1 MPKSKDIM
9 NETKK
14 RHAAALAAAMKS
26 GDAAQMEAAMA
37 AFCADAASA
46 AAREAADDAYN
57 RVQDTTILAN
67 RGSVVLTTAETEY
80 YSGLIACF
88 GAEAPRA
95 ALENYDKA
103 MPETIIDR
111 VIDDIRKAHPL
122 LDAINFQNVAYM
134 TRIVLNA
141 APGSAAVWGKITT
154 AITQEL
160 NGSLKEM
167 NMVQCKL
174 TAFMC
179 ISQDLVALGPVWI
192 DRYVIAT
199 LSEAIALG
207 LETAIVDGDG
217 KDKPVGMTRTLPADE
232 SATGVNY
239 ERKTKVVLSELT
251 PQAWGPIVAM
261 LAKDP
266 LDENKARAIDGNDLI
281 FLVNPFD
288 YWEKIMPATTFRRQ
302 DGSYARDILPVP
314 AQMFQT
320 SALTKGEAILGIG
333 SNYFLGL
340 GPGGQKG
347 VITPDDSVRFFEDER
362 AYKAKLLGNGRPLDN
377 NSFVLLDISTM
388 LNYVALL
395 TKDVSAASAAA
406 AATDTEE

>member
-1 MPKSKDIM
+1 MPRSKDLLK
-9 NETKK
+9 EAQQ
-14 RHAAALAAAMKS
+14 RHAVALAAAMKS

-37 AFCADAASA
+37 AFCTDAASA

-57 RVQDTTILAN
+57 RVQDATILSN
-67 RGSVVLTTAETEY
+67 RGQVVLTTAETTY
-80 YSGLIACF
+80 YNGIIA
-88 GAEAPRA
+88 AIKSETPKA
-95 ALENYDKA
+95 ALESYEVA

-111 VIDDIRKAHPL
+111 VIDNIRKAHPL

-141 APGSAAVWGKITT
+141 APGAAAVWGKITE
-154 AITQEL
+154 AITKEL
-160 NGSLKEM
+160 NGALKEM
-167 NMVQCKL
+167 SMVQCKL

-192 DRYVIAT
+192 DRYVVAT

-207 LETAIVDGDG
+207 LENAIVDGDG
-217 KDKPVGMTRTLPADE
+217 KDKPIGMTRTIPDDE
-232 SATGVNY
+232 SSTGVNY
-239 ERKTKVVLSELT
+239 ARKQAVELAEMT

-266 LDENKARAIDGNDLI
+266 LDENQSRTVDGNDLI
-281 FLVNPFD
+281 FLCNPFD
-288 YWEKIMPATTFRRQ
+288 YWEKIMPATTFQRQ

-320 SALTKGEAILGIG
+320 SALAKGQAILGIG
-333 SNYFLGL
+333 SNYMLGL
-340 GPGGQKG
+340 GPGGKQG

-377 NSFVLLDISTM
+377 NSFVLLDISKM
-388 LNYVALL
+388 LNYVAIL
-395 TKDVSAASAAA
+395 TKQVGNA
-406 AATDTEE
+406 

>member
-1 MPKSKDIM
+1 MPKSKDLM

-26 GDAAQMEAAMA
+26 GDASQMETAMA

-57 RVQDTTILAN
+57 RVQDTTILSG
-67 RGSVVLTTAETEY
+67 RGQVVLTTAETTY
-80 YSGLIACF
+80 YNGLIA
-88 GAEAPRA
+88 AAQSESPKA
-95 ALENYDKA
+95 ALEKYDAA

-111 VIDDIRKAHPL
+111 VIESIRKAHPL

-141 APGSAAVWGKITT
+141 APGAAAVWGKITT
-154 AITQEL
+154 AITKEL
-160 NGSLKEM
+160 NGALKEM
-167 NMVQCKL
+167 SMVQCKL

-179 ISQDLVALGPVWI
+179 ISQDLLALGPVWI
-192 DRYVIAT
+192 DRYVVAT
-199 LSEAIALG
+199 LSEAVAMG

-217 KDKPVGMTRTLPADE
+217 KDKPIGMTRTIPADE
-232 SATGVNY
+232 SSTGVNY
-239 ERKTKVVLSELT
+239 ARKQAVPLAEMT

-266 LDENKARAIDGNDLI
+266 LDENQSRTVDGNELI
-281 FLVNPFD
+281 FLCNPFD
-288 YWEKIMPATTFRRQ
+288 YWEKIMPATTFQRQ

-314 AQMFQT
+314 AKLFQT
-320 SALTKGEAILGIG
+320 AALSKGQAILGIG
-333 SNYFLGL
+333 SNYMLGL
-340 GPGGQKG
+340 GPGGKQG

-377 NSFVLLDISTM
+377 NSFILLNIADM
-388 LNYVALL
+388 LNYVAIL
-395 TKDVSAASAAA
+395 TKQVGNA
-406 AATDTEE
+406 

>member
-1 MPKSKDIM
+1 MPKSKDLM

-26 GDAAQMEAAMA
+26 GDASQMETAMA
-37 AFCADAASA
+37 VFCADAASA

-57 RVQDTTILAN
+57 RVQDTTILSG
-67 RGSVVLTTAETEY
+67 RGQVVLTTAETTY
-80 YSGLIACF
+80 YNGLIA
-88 GAEAPRA
+88 AAQSESPKA
-95 ALENYDKA
+95 ALEKYDAA

-111 VIDDIRKAHPL
+111 VIESIRKAHPL

-141 APGSAAVWGKITT
+141 APGAAAVWGKITT
-154 AITQEL
+154 AITKEL
-160 NGSLKEM
+160 NGALKEM
-167 NMVQCKL
+167 SMVQCKL

-179 ISQDLVALGPVWI
+179 ISQDLLALGPVWI
-192 DRYVIAT
+192 DRYVVAT
-199 LSEAIALG
+199 LSEAVAMG

-217 KDKPVGMTRTLPADE
+217 KDKPIGMTRTIPADE
-232 SATGVNY
+232 SSTGVNY
-239 ERKTKVVLSELT
+239 ERKQAVPLAEMT

-266 LDENKARAIDGNDLI
+266 LDENQSRTVDGNELI
-281 FLVNPFD
+281 FLCNPFD
-288 YWEKIMPATTFRRQ
+288 YWEKIMPATTFQRQ

-314 AQMFQT
+314 AKLFQT
-320 SALTKGEAILGIG
+320 AALSKGQAILGIG
-333 SNYFLGL
+333 SNYMLGL
-340 GPGGQKG
+340 GPGGKQG

-377 NSFVLLDISTM
+377 NSFILLNIADM
-388 LNYVALL
+388 LNYVAIL
-395 TKDVSAASAAA
+395 TKQVGNA
-406 AATDTEE
+406 

>member
-1 MPKSKDIM
+1 MPRSKDLLK
-9 NETKK
+9 ETQQ
-14 RHAAALAAAMKS
+14 RHAVALAAAMKS

-37 AFCADAASA
+37 AFCTDAASA

-57 RVQDTTILAN
+57 RVQDATILSN
-67 RGSVVLTTAETEY
+67 RGQVVLTTAETTY
-80 YSGLIACF
+80 YNGIIA
-88 GAEAPRA
+88 AIKSETPKA
-95 ALENYDKA
+95 ALENYEVA

-111 VIDDIRKAHPL
+111 VIDNIRKAHPL

-141 APGSAAVWGKITT
+141 APGAAAVWGKITD
-154 AITQEL
+154 AITKEL
-160 NGSLKEM
+160 NGALKEM
-167 NMVQCKL
+167 SMVQCKL

-192 DRYVIAT
+192 DRYVVAT

-217 KDKPVGMTRTLPADE
+217 KDKPIGMTRTIPDDE
-232 SATGVNY
+232 SSTGVNY
-239 ERKTKVVLSELT
+239 ARKQAVELAEMT

-266 LDENKARAIDGNDLI
+266 LDENQSRTVDGNDLI
-281 FLVNPFD
+281 FLCNPFD
-288 YWEKIMPATTFRRQ
+288 YWEKIMPATTFQRQ

-314 AQMFQT
+314 AQMFQI
-320 SALTKGEAILGIG
+320 SALAKGQAILGIG
-333 SNYFLGL
+333 SNYMLGI
-340 GPGGQKG
+340 GPGGKQG

-377 NSFVLLDISTM
+377 NSFVLLDISKM
-388 LNYVALL
+388 LNYVAIL
-395 TKDVSAASAAA
+395 TKQVGNA
-406 AATDTEE
+406 

>member
-1 MPKSKDIM
+1 MPKSKDLLK
-9 NETKK
+9 EAQK
-14 RHAAALAAAMKS
+14 RHAAALAAAMNS

-57 RVQDTTILAN
+57 RVQDTTILSN
-67 RGSVVLTTAETEY
+67 RGQVVLTTAETTY
-80 YSGLIACF
+80 YNGLIAAF
-88 GAEAPRA
+88 QSETPKA
-95 ALENYDKA
+95 ALENYDAA

-111 VIDDIRKAHPL
+111 VIESIREAHPL

-141 APGSAAVWGKITT
+141 APGAAAVWGKITS

-160 NGSLKEM
+160 NGALKEM
-167 NMVQCKL
+167 SMVQCKL

-179 ISQDLVALGPVWI
+179 ISQDLLALGPVWI
-192 DRYVIAT
+192 DRYAIAT
-199 LSEAIALG
+199 LSEAIAMG
-207 LETAIVDGDG
+207 LETSVVDGDG
-217 KDKPVGMTRTLPADE
+217 KDKPIGMTRTIPADE
-232 SATGVNY
+232 SSTGVNY
-239 ERKTKVVLSELT
+239 ERKQAEPLAEMT
-251 PQAWGPIVAM
+251 PQAWGPIVAK

-266 LDENKARAIDGNDLI
+266 LDETKSRTVDGNDLI
-281 FLVNPFD
+281 FLCNPFD

-314 AQMFQT
+314 AQLFQT
-320 SALTKGEAILGIG
+320 AALAQGQAILGIG
-333 SNYFLGL
+333 SNYILGL
-340 GPGGQKG
+340 GPGGKQG

-377 NSFVLLDISTM
+377 NSFVLLDISEM
-388 LNYVALL
+388 LNFVALL
-395 TKDVSAASAAA
+395 TQQV
-406 AATDTEE
+406 AAT

>member
-1 MPKSKDIM
+1 MPRSKDLLK
-9 NETKK
+9 ETQQ

-57 RVQDTTILAN
+57 RVQDATILSN
-67 RGSVVLTTAETEY
+67 RGQVVLTTAETTY
-80 YSGLIACF
+80 YNGIIA
-88 GAEAPRA
+88 AIKSETPKA
-95 ALENYDKA
+95 ALESYAVA

-111 VIDDIRKAHPL
+111 VIDNIRKAHPL

-141 APGSAAVWGKITT
+141 APGAAAVWGKITS
-154 AITQEL
+154 AITKEL
-160 NGSLKEM
+160 NGALKEM
-167 NMVQCKL
+167 SMIQCKL

-192 DRYVIAT
+192 DRYVVAT

-217 KDKPVGMTRTLPADE
+217 KDKPIGMTRTIPDDE
-232 SATGVNY
+232 SSTGVNY
-239 ERKTKVVLSELT
+239 ERKQAVALAEMT
-251 PQAWGPIVAM
+251 PQEWGRIVAM

-266 LDENKARAIDGNDLI
+266 LSETESRTVDGNDLI
-281 FLVNPFD
+281 FLCNPFD
-288 YWEKIMPATTFRRQ
+288 YWEKIMPATTFQRQ
-302 DGSYARDILPVP
+302 DGTYTRDMLPVP
-314 AQMFQT
+314 AKLFQT
-320 SALTKGEAILGIG
+320 AALAKGQAILGIG
-333 SNYFLGL
+333 SNYMLGL
-340 GPGGQKG
+340 GPGGKQG

-377 NSFVLLDISTM
+377 NSFVLLDISKM
-388 LNYVALL
+388 LNYVAIL
-395 TKDVSAASAAA
+395 TKQVGNA
-406 AATDTEE
+406 

>member
-1 MPKSKDIM
+1 MPKSKDLM

-26 GDAAQMEAAMA
+26 GDAAQMETAMA

-57 RVQDTTILAN
+57 RVQDTTILAG
-67 RGSVVLTTAETEY
+67 RGQVVLTTAETAY
-80 YSGLIACF
+80 YNGLITAMQS
-88 GAEAPRA
+88 ESPKA
-95 ALENYDKA
+95 ALEKYDAA

-111 VIDDIRKAHPL
+111 VIESIRKAHPL

-141 APGSAAVWGKITT
+141 APGAAAVWGRITT
-154 AITQEL
+154 EITKEL
-160 NGSLKEM
+160 NGALKEM
-167 NMVQCKL
+167 SMVQCKL

-179 ISQDLVALGPVWI
+179 ISQDLLALGPVWI
-192 DRYVIAT
+192 DRYVVAT
-199 LSEAIALG
+199 LSEAVAMG

-217 KDKPVGMTRTLPADE
+217 KDKPIGMTRTIPADE
-232 SATGVNY
+232 SSTGVTY
-239 ERKTKVVLSELT
+239 DRKAAVKLAEMT

-266 LDENKARAIDGNDLI
+266 LDENQSRTVDGNDLI
-281 FLVNPFD
+281 FLCNPFD
-288 YWEKIMPATTFRRQ
+288 YWEKIMPATTFQRQ

-314 AQMFQT
+314 AQTFQT
-320 SALTKGEAILGIG
+320 AALSKGQAILGIG
-333 SNYFLGL
+333 SHYMLGL
-340 GPGGQKG
+340 GPGGKQG

-362 AYKAKLLGNGRPLDN
+362 AYKAKLLGNGRPLDD
-377 NSFVLLDISTM
+377 NSFILLDIADM
-388 LNYVALL
+388 LNYVAIL
-395 TKDVSAASAAA
+395 TKQVGNA
-406 AATDTEE
+406 

>member
-1 MPKSKDIM
+1 MPKSKDLLK
-9 NETKK
+9 ETQQ

-57 RVQDTTILAN
+57 RVQDATILSN
-67 RGSVVLTTAETEY
+67 RGQVVLTTAETTY
-80 YSGLIACF
+80 YNGIIA
-88 GAEAPRA
+88 AIKSETPKA
-95 ALENYDKA
+95 ALESYEVA

-111 VIDDIRKAHPL
+111 VIDNIRKAHPL

-141 APGSAAVWGKITT
+141 APGAAAVWGKITT
-154 AITQEL
+154 AITKEL
-160 NGSLKEM
+160 NGALKEM
-167 NMVQCKL
+167 SMVQCKL

-192 DRYVIAT
+192 DRYVVAT

-217 KDKPVGMTRTLPADE
+217 KDKPIGMTRTIPDDE
-232 SATGVNY
+232 SSTGVNY
-239 ERKTKVVLSELT
+239 ERKQAVELAEMT
-251 PQAWGPIVAM
+251 PQEWGRIVAM

-266 LDENKARAIDGNDLI
+266 LSETESRTVDGNDLI
-281 FLVNPFD
+281 FLCNPFD
-288 YWEKIMPATTFRRQ
+288 YWEKIMPATTFQRQ
-302 DGSYARDILPVP
+302 DGTYTRDMLPVP
-314 AQMFQT
+314 AKLFQT
-320 SALTKGEAILGIG
+320 AALAKGQAILGIG
-333 SNYFLGL
+333 SNYMLGL
-340 GPGGQKG
+340 GPGGKQG

-377 NSFVLLDISTM
+377 NSFVLLDISKM
-388 LNYVALL
+388 LNYVAIL
-395 TKDVSAASAAA
+395 TKQVG
-406 AATDTEE
+406 TT

>member
-1 MPKSKDIM
+1 MPRSKDLLK
-9 NETKK
+9 ETQQ

-46 AAREAADDAYN
+46 AAREAAADAYN
-57 RVQDTTILAN
+57 RVQDATILSN
-67 RGSVVLTTAETEY
+67 RGQVVLTTAETTY
-80 YSGLIACF
+80 YNGIIA
-88 GAEAPRA
+88 AIKSETPKA
-95 ALENYDKA
+95 ALESYEVA

-111 VIDDIRKAHPL
+111 VIDNIRKAHPL

-141 APGSAAVWGKITT
+141 APGAAAVWGKITS
-154 AITQEL
+154 AITKEL
-160 NGSLKEM
+160 NGALKEM
-167 NMVQCKL
+167 SMVQCKL

-192 DRYVIAT
+192 DRYVVAT

-217 KDKPVGMTRTLPADE
+217 KDKPIGMTRTIPDDE
-232 SATGVNY
+232 SSTGVNY
-239 ERKTKVVLSELT
+239 ERKQAVALAEMT
-251 PQAWGPIVAM
+251 PQEWGRIVAM

-266 LDENKARAIDGNDLI
+266 LSETESRTVDGNDLI
-281 FLVNPFD
+281 FLCNPFD
-288 YWEKIMPATTFRRQ
+288 YWEKIMPATTFQRQ
-302 DGSYARDILPVP
+302 DGTYTRDMLPVP
-314 AQMFQT
+314 AKLFQT
-320 SALTKGEAILGIG
+320 AALAKGQAILGIG
-333 SNYFLGL
+333 SNYMLGL
-340 GPGGQKG
+340 GPGGKQG

-377 NSFVLLDISTM
+377 NSFVLLDISKM
-388 LNYVALL
+388 LNYVAIL
-395 TKDVSAASAAA
+395 TKQVG
-406 AATDTEE
+406 TT

>member
-1 MPKSKDIM
+1 MPRSKDLLK
-9 NETKK
+9 ETQQ

-57 RVQDTTILAN
+57 RVQDATILSN
-67 RGSVVLTTAETEY
+67 RGQVVLTTAETTY
-80 YSGLIACF
+80 YNGIIA
-88 GAEAPRA
+88 AIKSETPKA
-95 ALENYDKA
+95 ALESYEVA

-111 VIDDIRKAHPL
+111 VIDNIRKAHPL

-141 APGSAAVWGKITT
+141 APGAAAVWGKITS
-154 AITQEL
+154 AITKEL
-160 NGSLKEM
+160 NGALKEM
-167 NMVQCKL
+167 SMVQCKL

-192 DRYVIAT
+192 DRYVVAT

-217 KDKPVGMTRTLPADE
+217 KDKPIGMTRTIPDDE
-232 SATGVNY
+232 SSTGVNY
-239 ERKTKVVLSELT
+239 ERKQAVALAEMT
-251 PQAWGPIVAM
+251 PQEWGRIVAM

-266 LDENKARAIDGNDLI
+266 LSETESRTVDGNDLI
-281 FLVNPFD
+281 FLCNPFD
-288 YWEKIMPATTFRRQ
+288 YWEKIMPATTFQRQ
-302 DGSYARDILPVP
+302 DGTYTRDMLPVP
-314 AQMFQT
+314 AKLFQT
-320 SALTKGEAILGIG
+320 AALAKGQAILGIG
-333 SNYFLGL
+333 SNYMLGL
-340 GPGGQKG
+340 GPGGKQG

-377 NSFVLLDISTM
+377 NSFVLLDISKM
-388 LNYVALL
+388 LNYVAIL
-395 TKDVSAASAAA
+395 TKQVGNA
-406 AATDTEE
+406 